1 MPIKKKAGPCN
12 PACTS
17 VLKFMTAQS
26 IPAGT
31 GLNVGTWRKIDGYR
45 FINVFVD
52 FEQFAPNEAPVDLAV
67 SFAFDTGG
75 TLSAGHVVTFEEN
88 VPSPQGVNVNLVS
101 GLGTWHGT
109 PHNRSS
115 YIARFPVLGPYA
127 LAFAYN
133 RHSTARNVSVWAYL
147 VS

>member
-1 MPIKKKAGPCN
+1 MPLKAKAGPCN

-17 VLKFMTAQS
+17 VIKFMTAQS

-31 GLNVGTWRKIDGYR
+31 GLNVGTWQGIGGYR
-45 FINVFVD
+45 FMNVFVD
-52 FEQFAPNEAPVDLAV
+52 FEQFGPNEAPVDLTM
-67 SFAFDTGG
+67 SFAFDAAGK
-75 TLSAGHVVTFEEN
+75 LSAGHFVTFEQN
-88 VPSPQGVNVNLVS
+88 VAGPQGVSFNLVS

-115 YIARFPVLGPYA
+115 YIARFPVLGPFA

-133 RHSTARNVSVWAYL
+133 RHMAARNVSVWAYL